1 MLNIIRSI
9 LRQIRKDKLLLFFGV
24 YLLLMVVITF
34 VGDDIE
40 WDVSGSEFTGT
51 ISMFLQFGLPLSIG
65 MVTTRACGADLRD
78 KTANY
83 EVLFGK
89 KRWEVYLGRFIPS
102 LLVALV
108 LTAVIAAVPVLFFT
122 VKNGWGGSLPA
133 KQALQIFGVLFTLT
147 FRMVCFYTAFT
158 FLCGNDVVA
167 LIAALVG
174 AVVLLIASA
183 LMKEVGY
190 ELTWHTALTDLTRL
204 LDFTNTTS
212 GFFNGKDITVYK
224 LDLPASLLGRM
235 VCTSFGIGSAWLLG
249 GYAIFRKRDIP

>member
-9 LRQIRKDKLLLFFGV
+9 LRQIRKDKLLWFFGV
-24 YLLLMVVITF
+24 YLLFMVVITF
-34 VGDDIE
+34 VGEEID
-40 WDVSGSEFTGT
+40 WNVSGSDFSCNVA
-51 ISMFLQFGLPLSIG
+51 IFLQFGLPMTVGVL
-65 MVTTRACGADLRD
+65 TTRACGADLRD

-102 LLVALV
+102 LLVSLA

-224 LDLPASLLGRM
+224 LDLPVKLLWRM